1 MKKRYESLDVLRGL
15 TVAFMCIV
23 NNPGTWAHI
32 FPPLRHAGWDG
43 CTPTDLVYP
52 FFIFCMGCAMA
63 FSFSKYEKTTAKAY
77 LKVLKRGALIFLVGF
92 ALALYPFF
100 PTSLHD
106 ESWTFGQNY
115 LYWLQ
120 HKRIFGV
127 LQRIGMAYAIAG
139 CLALWL
145 KKPGKIIAA
154 IATLCVTYTGI
165 LLIFGR
171 DPGAFTL
178 EGNVS
183 VRIDTWLV
191 GGNHS
196 YHGYDGTNFDPEGLL
211 GSMTAACSCLI
222 GYLVGLMIHRSQKN
236 MSALCGGSST
246 ENGLPAGALGYSP
259 DRVVNR
265 IFAYGCASLIL
276 GVALSIWIPI
286 SKPLWSVSYVFY
298 AAGWAML
305 ALALLAFLIDVKGCE
320 KPFVPFKAMGMNA
333 LMAFVLSGV
342 IAKSYRFIGFAPGRY
357 FGANEYVSLL
367 WALIFVTIIFTILW
381 ILYKKKIVIKL

>member
-15 TVAFMCIV
+15 TVAFMCVV

-77 LKVLKRGALIFLVGF
+77 LKVLKRGSLIFLVGL
-92 ALALYPFF
+92 ALNLYPFF

-106 ESWTFGQNY
+106 ETWSFGQNY

-145 KKPGKIIAA
+145 KKPGKILAA
-154 IATLCVTYTGI
+154 IATLCLTYTGI

-171 DPGAFTL
+171 DPGSFTL

-191 GGNHS
+191 GGNHC
-196 YHGYDGTNFDPEGLL
+196 YHGYNGTDFDPEGVL
-211 GSMTAACSCLI
+211 GSMTAACSCLLGYMI
-222 GYLVGLMIHRSQKN
+222 GSMIHGSQKN
-236 MSALCGGSST
+236 MSATG
-246 ENGLPAGALGYSP
+246 NSP

-265 IFAYGCASLIL
+265 TFVYGCLSLIL
-276 GVALSIWIPI
+276 GVVLSIWIPI
-286 SKPLWSVSYVFY
+286 NKPLWSVSYVFY
-298 AAGWAML
+298 AGGWAML
-305 ALALLAFLIDVKGCE
+305 ALAFLAYLLDVKGYE

-333 LMAFVLSGV
+333 LMAFVFSGV
-342 IAKSYRFIGFAPGRY
+342 IAKSYGFFGFSPSRY

-367 WALIFVTIIFTILW
+367 WAIIFATIIFSLLW
-381 ILYKKKIVIKL
+381 VLYKKKIVIKL

>member
-23 NNPGTWAHI
+23 NNPGSWTYI

-92 ALALYPFF
+92 ALNLYPFF
-100 PTSLHD
+100 PTSLHN
-106 ESWTFGQNY
+106 ETWSFGQNY

-145 KKPGKIIAA
+145 KKPGKILAA
-154 IATLCVTYTGI
+154 IATLCVAYTGI

-183 VRIDTWLV
+183 MRIDTWLV
-191 GGNHS
+191 GGNHC
-196 YHGYDGTNFDPEGLL
+196 YHGYNGTDFDPEGVL
-211 GSMTAACSCLI
+211 GSMTAACSCLL
-222 GYLVGLMIHRSQKN
+222 GYLIGSMIHRSQKN
-236 MSALCGGSST
+236 MSAT
-246 ENGLPAGALGYSP
+246 NTP
-259 DRVVNR
+259 DRVVNKT
-265 IFAYGCASLIL
+265 FVYGCLSLIL

-286 SKPLWSVSYVFY
+286 NKPLWSVSYVFY

-305 ALALLAFLIDVKGCE
+305 ALAFLAYLLDIKGYE

-333 LMAFVLSGV
+333 LMAFVFSGI
-342 IAKSYRFIGFAPGRY
+342 IAKSYGFFGFAPSRY
-357 FGANEYVSLL
+357 FGANEYLSLL
-367 WALIFVTIIFTILW
+367 WALIFVTIIFSLLW